1 MTSTEIAIAQLLG
14 HRYGDGGV
22 YVPRDGAAQL
32 LRVAID
38 AGFLSEDGYVTR
50 KGRALVARQLHSH
63 ELRG

>member
-1 MTSTEIAIAQLLG
+1 MTSTEIAIAQLLS

-22 YVPRDGAAQL
+22 YVSRDGATQL
-32 LRVAID
+32 IRVAID

-50 KGRALVARQLHSH
+50 KGRALVARQLNGH